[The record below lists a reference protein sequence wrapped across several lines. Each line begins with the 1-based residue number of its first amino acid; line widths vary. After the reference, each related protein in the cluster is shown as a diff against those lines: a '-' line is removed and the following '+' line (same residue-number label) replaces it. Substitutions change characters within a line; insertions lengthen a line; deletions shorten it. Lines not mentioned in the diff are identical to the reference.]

1 MPTLFEV
8 VADIAKLGLFVA
20 CAYVALTAWSRRRRP
35 QWTEPLSKRRLALLG
50 ILTLVVSASKLIE
63 DVVTKDSGFV
73 DETVMWFVR
82 DHVPAALNGFFEAV
96 TRTGSASVLLPLAL
110 LAGVALLLS
119 GRRLEALLLAASAAV
134 APLVVYLLK
143 AMVGRARPTLWEAQW
158 YWGSSFP
165 SGHTL
170 STAAFATAAALCV
183 ARIRPRFGN
192 LAMSIAFVWTILV
205 ALSRL
210 VLGVHW
216 PSDVLAAICLG
227 AFIPLLSSVAFD
239 LHRGKPGTVD
249 QAAR

>member
-1 MPTLFEV
+1 MPTFFEV

-20 CAYVALTAWSRRRRP
+20 CAYVALAAWSRRRRP
-35 QWTEPLSKRRLALLG
+35 QWTEPLSKRRIAVLG
-50 ILTLVVSASKLIE
+50 LLTLVVSAIKVIE

-73 DETVMWFVR
+73 DETVMWLVR
-82 DHVPAALNGFFEAV
+82 DHVPAALNGFFAAV
-96 TRTGSASVLLPLAL
+96 TRTGSASVLVPFAGLAAAAL
-110 LAGVALLLS
+110 LVA
-119 GRRLEALLLAASAAV
+119 GRRFEALLLAASTVA
-134 APLVVYLLK
+134 APLLVYVLK

-183 ARIRPRFGN
+183 ARIRPRYGN
-192 LAMSIAFVWTILV
+192 LAMLIAFLWTGLV

-227 AFIPLLSSVAFD
+227 AFIPLLVSIAFD
-239 LHRGKPGTVD
+239 LRQGRPGT
-249 QAAR
+249 AHETT